1 MGYNE
6 KVFRHNRDG
15 RPKVYKVHSGAT
27 YGTVVELASNGDL
40 ASLSR

>member
-6 KVFRHNRDG
+6 KVFRYNFNG

-27 YGTVVELASNGDL
+27 YGTVVELASDGDL
-40 ASLSR
+40 TSLSR